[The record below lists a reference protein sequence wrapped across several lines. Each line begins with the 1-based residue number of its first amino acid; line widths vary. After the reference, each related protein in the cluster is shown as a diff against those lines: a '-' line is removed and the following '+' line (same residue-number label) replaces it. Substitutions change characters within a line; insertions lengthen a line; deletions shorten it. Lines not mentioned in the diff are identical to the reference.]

1 MSHWSQLVE
10 RGSALG
16 IRIAAACYRLIGERA
31 AKLLLYPVV
40 GYFLVTGAAA
50 RRASRDYFARL
61 QRFAGEGAGT
71 PAPGWATSFRHM
83 MAFAE
88 SALHKLAAWMGRGG
102 TLNVE
107 FPDRARLDALLASG
121 KGALL
126 VGAHLGNLEMTRALA
141 SGERRV
147 AVNAVIYSEHAPAF
161 QQVLAAANPEF
172 AVNLIHVTRIGP
184 ETSIVLKEKVER
196 GELLVIVGDR
206 TPPAE
211 NGRVCSVDFLGAP
224 ADFAQGPFVLASLLE
239 CPVYL
244 FFCLREGDS
253 YRMYLEPFAERV
265 ELPRKERD
273 AALREYVRRYAR
285 RLEEHCLRYPY
296 QWFNFYDYWQQR

>member
-1 MSHWSQLVE
+1 MSHWSQLAE
-10 RGSALG
+10 RGSTLG
-16 IRIAAACYRLIGERA
+16 IRITAACYRLIGERA

-40 GYFLVTGAAA
+40 GYFFITGSVA
-50 RRASRDYFARL
+50 RRASQDYFARL

-88 SALHKLAAWMGRGG
+88 SGLHKLAAWMGRGD
-102 TLNVE
+102 TLKVE
-107 FPDRARLDALLASG
+107 FPDRPLRDAVLASG

-126 VGAHLGNLEMTRALA
+126 VGAHMGNLEMTRALVA
-141 SGERRV
+141 GEGV
-147 AVNAVIYSEHAPAF
+147 ARVNAVVYSEHASVFRRA
-161 QQVLAAANPEF
+161 LEAANPDF
-172 AVNLIHVTRIGP
+172 SINLIHVAQIGP
-184 ETSIVLKEKVER
+184 ETSILLKDKIER

-206 TPPAE
+206 TPPAG

-224 ADFAQGPFVLASLLE
+224 ANFAQGPFVIASLLE

-244 FFCLREGDS
+244 IFCLREGDG
-253 YRMYLEPFAERV
+253 YRMYFELFAERV
-265 ELPRKERD
+265 ELPRKDRD

-285 RLEEHCLRYPY
+285 RLEELCLHAPY
-296 QWFNFYDYWQQR
+296 QWFNFYDYWRHP